1 MNKKLSDLIDF
12 SKLPKEIKEM
22 LESLPEE
29 GQQALVAMYD
39 ENSDLKK
46 YGSPD
51 NIAKDFLVDDAA
63 VLCHYTEFGNLS
75 SILENKKF
83 WIKSKS
89 YMNDPKEFLYTYEL
103 GEKLLRNLGA
113 TEDEICEFSKVTKQV
128 NFDVYIWSFSENVN
142 SQALWGNYGNKKGI
156 AIKMNQKN
164 IMRNLASHF
173 AKGKSSL
180 RKYKEGNGYVFPVKV
195 LYNIAE
201 QKERLSAILLQ
212 YLNAV
217 RSFKFDPVD
226 MNQIILECLSVL
238 TLYALIL
245 KNPLLYQEEEVRFII
260 NNINNGTGL
269 VIKQQI
275 SGNDFLRS
283 VGREGIDTRQVD
295 NSYILVDAQGTF
307 FFLHGYARKIA
318 HMLITAGQIIKE
330 RAFTAVFVANK
341 CKMKLHTSSA
351 STNTVIL
358 LASEARR
365 VSS

>member
-180 RKYKEGNGYVFPVKV
+180 RKYKEGKGYVFPVKV

-260 NNINNGTGL
+260 NNINNGNKIHPEFEINNIPFVSCPISKDLISEIVIQTGSD
-269 VIKQQI
+269 I
-275 SGNDFLRS
+275 SEIE
-283 VGREGIDTRQVD
+283 V
-295 NSYILVDAQGTF
+295 
-307 FFLHGYARKIA
+307 RK
-318 HMLITAGQIIKE
+318 
-330 RAFTAVFVANK
+330 
-341 CKMKLHTSSA
+341 
-351 STNTVIL
+351 L
-358 LASEARR
+358 LAKHGFNNLEVTTSLLPY
-365 VSS
+365 